1 MLDNLNKYHILL
13 CSTSPR
19 RRELMK
25 MLDIDFDIAPPIDVE
40 ENYPETLKACEVPLY
55 LSALKARAYARLIK
69 DNELIITADTV
80 VICDNHVIGKPSDAA
95 DARRMLL
102 SMQGREHIVV
112 TGVSITT
119 ADRHEG
125 FDVTTKVRFDRLG
138 EDEIDYYISKYNPM
152 DKAGAYGIQ
161 EWIGVAAVAGIEG
174 SFYNVMGLPVHQL
187 YTYLKDF

>member
-25 MLDIDFDIAPPIDVE
+25 MLDIDFDIAPSIDVE

-119 ADRHEG
+119 ADRL
-125 FDVTTKVRFDRLG
+125 DRLG